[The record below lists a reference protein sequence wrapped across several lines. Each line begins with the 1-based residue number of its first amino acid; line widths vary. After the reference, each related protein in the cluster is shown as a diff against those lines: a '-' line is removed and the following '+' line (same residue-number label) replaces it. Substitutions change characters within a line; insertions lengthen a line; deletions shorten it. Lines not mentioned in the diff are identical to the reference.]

1 MFCLHLPKSPTR
13 GDIPGNWRDSRY
25 NRYDSGNRGPEIS
38 PEQRRT
44 PDRPAVHLGWITGAG
59 RGNPYGEESPLS
71 CMQFFVRNAGR
82 YTMKVKVRFFA
93 RFRELIGNEITA
105 EVAEGTTLPDL
116 VKQVAGKNR
125 EGYDAIFDESGR
137 FREFVILMRNA
148 RRVDIEDAA
157 RQIVT
162 DGDDI
167 AVFPPVA
174 GG

>member
-1 MFCLHLPKSPTR
+1 
-13 GDIPGNWRDSRY
+13 
-25 NRYDSGNRGPEIS
+25 
-38 PEQRRT
+38 
-44 PDRPAVHLGWITGAG
+44 
-59 RGNPYGEESPLS
+59 
-71 CMQFFVRNAGR
+71 
-82 YTMKVKVRFFA
+82 MKVKVRFFA

-157 RQIVT
+157 GQIVT